1 MCRGGGLVVRLFT
14 PGGLS
19 GGLAFRCLGG
29 PFGKNSLGLFIGDIP
44 LILLGPILGY
54 PPAIYMGLR
63 GGLGLMGGTVGRPAK
78 SFEPFW

>member
-1 MCRGGGLVVRLFT
+1 MRLFT

-29 PFGKNSLGLFIGDIP
+29 PFGKKSLGLFIGDIP
-44 LILLGPILGY
+44 LILPGPILGY
-54 PPAIYMGLR
+54 PPAIYIGLR

-78 SFEPFW
+78 SFEPFWEHEIRV